1 MFPDTQTLTTAAHQ
15 VDRSNDNVYGFV
27 LCYRLLWLQYYA
39 NANAENQVVNCT
51 HYEVSINP
59 FTGLNNVNVSIKSYF
74 RRAQEN

>member
-1 MFPDTQTLTTAAHQ
+1 MDSFCAIAY
-15 VDRSNDNVYGFV
+15 YGYV
-27 LCYRLLWLQYYA
+27 LLLCH
-39 NANAENQVVNCT
+39 ANAENQVVNCT